1 MKVDF
6 AKLDRAFN
14 PKVVAVI
21 GDSAAGGFR
30 WINGQKIN
38 GKVYSVQVNPES
50 IQQVKAMGIE
60 NYTSV
65 VDIPEPVDLAIVT
78 VPRAVAARVLD
89 DLIRKDVAA
98 AHFFTAGFSET
109 NTEEGKK
116 LEKQIIERA
125 RQANFHLIGPN
136 CMGIYN
142 PKVGLRQHPVQYL
155 GVSGPLGF
163 ISQSG
168 THAVTF
174 SFESYLQGVYIN
186 KSVSFGNG
194 IVLDSPD
201 YLEYFGQDPEIKII
215 GMYLEGFR
223 DGKRFLDVLGRVARI
238 KPVIIWKGGRTEEGG
253 RSIASHT
260 GSLAVSQ
267 TIWNSAI
274 KQCGAIQ
281 VADIDEMIDTMK
293 ALLYLKPVYGNR
305 VGVAGGSGGESVAIA
320 DTFSEAGL
328 KLPKLTKESYDEL
341 GSFFSLIG
349 GAYVNPI
356 DTGNMNRLQMARI
369 LDILERDA
377 NVDNLMLV
385 MAMHMLTFGFVNQ
398 AQVDANINLLASIKE
413 KSNKPVMAITS
424 YTTPDEMKTAV
435 EIMKEF
441 QDDGVP
447 AFFNDKRGAI
457 ALRNAF
463 EYYRMK
469 RQLAM
474 QER

>member
-1 MKVDF
+1 MGRRLMV
-6 AKLDRAFN
+6 R
-14 PKVVAVI
+14 
-21 GDSAAGGFR
+21 S
-30 WINGQKIN
+30 
-38 GKVYSVQVNPES
+38 YSVQVNPES

-109 NTEEGKK
+109 DTEEGKK

-223 DGKRFLDVLGRVARI
+223 DGKRFLDVLRRVARI

-267 TIWNSAI
+267 TIW
-274 KQCGAIQ
+274 K
-281 VADIDEMIDTMK
+281 
-293 ALLYLKPVYGNR
+293 Y
-305 VGVAGGSGGESVAIA
+305 
-320 DTFSEAGL
+320 
-328 KLPKLTKESYDEL
+328 SYQ
-341 GSFFSLIG
+341 
-349 GAYVNPI
+349 
-356 DTGNMNRLQMARI
+356 T
-369 LDILERDA
+369 
-377 NVDNLMLV
+377 
-385 MAMHMLTFGFVNQ
+385 
-398 AQVDANINLLASIKE
+398 
-413 KSNKPVMAITS
+413 
-424 YTTPDEMKTAV
+424 
-435 EIMKEF
+435 
-441 QDDGVP
+441 VP
-447 AFFNDKRGAI
+447 APFRVCG
-457 ALRNAF
+457 
-463 EYYRMK
+463 Y
-469 RQLAM
+469 
-474 QER
+474 

>member
-1 MKVDF
+1 M
-6 AKLDRAFN
+6 
-14 PKVVAVI
+14 AVI
-21 GDSAAGGFR
+21 GDSATSDFR
-30 WINGQKIN
+30 WIKGQKID
-38 GKVYSVQVNPES
+38 GKLYSVQVNPES
-50 IQQVKAMGIE
+50 IQQVKAIGIE

-78 VPRAVAARVLD
+78 VPRVVAPRILD

-98 AHFFTAGFSET
+98 AYFFTAGFNET
-109 NTEEGKK
+109 DTEEGKK
-116 LEKQIIERA
+116 LEKQIIEKA
-125 RQANFHLIGPN
+125 SQANFHLIGPN

-142 PKVGLRQHPVQYL
+142 PKAGLRQHPTQHL
-155 GVSGPLGF
+155 EVSGPLGF

-168 THAVTF
+168 THAISF
-174 SFESYLQGVYIN
+174 SFEGYLQGVYVN

-201 YLEYFGQDPEIKII
+201 YLEYFGQDPEIEII
-215 GMYLEGFR
+215 GMYIEGFR
-223 DGKRFLDVLGRVARI
+223 DGKRFLDVLSRVASI

-274 KQCGAIQ
+274 RQCGAIQ
-281 VADIDEMIDTMK
+281 VADIDEMIDTAK
-293 ALLYLKPVYGNR
+293 SLLYLRPVYGDR

-320 DTFSEAGL
+320 DIFSEAGL

-341 GSFFSLIG
+341 ASFFSLIG

-385 MAMHMLTFGFVNQ
+385 MAMRMLTFGFSNQ
-398 AQVDANINLLASIKE
+398 AQVDASINLLAGMKE

-424 YTTPDEMKTAV
+424 YTTPDEMKMAV
-435 EIMKEF
+435 ETMKKF
-441 QDDGVP
+441 QDKGVP
-447 AFFNDKRGAI
+447 AFFSDKRGAI

-469 RQLAM
+469 RGLAT

>member
-1 MKVDF
+1 
-6 AKLDRAFN
+6 
-14 PKVVAVI
+14 
-21 GDSAAGGFR
+21 
-30 WINGQKIN
+30 
-38 GKVYSVQVNPES
+38 
-50 IQQVKAMGIE
+50 
-60 NYTSV
+60 
-65 VDIPEPVDLAIVT
+65 
-78 VPRAVAARVLD
+78 
-89 DLIRKDVAA
+89 
-98 AHFFTAGFSET
+98 
-109 NTEEGKK
+109 
-116 LEKQIIERA
+116 
-125 RQANFHLIGPN
+125 
-136 CMGIYN
+136 
-142 PKVGLRQHPVQYL
+142 
-155 GVSGPLGF
+155 
-163 ISQSG
+163 
-168 THAVTF
+168 
-174 SFESYLQGVYIN
+174 
-186 KSVSFGNG
+186 
-194 IVLDSPD
+194 
-201 YLEYFGQDPEIKII
+201 
-215 GMYLEGFR
+215 
-223 DGKRFLDVLGRVARI
+223 
-238 KPVIIWKGGRTEEGG
+238 
-253 RSIASHT
+253 
-260 GSLAVSQ
+260 
-267 TIWNSAI
+267 
-274 KQCGAIQ
+274 
-281 VADIDEMIDTMK
+281 MIDTMK

-328 KLPKLTKESYDEL
+328 KLPRLTKESYDEL

-385 MAMHMLTFGFVNQ
+385 MAMHMLSFGFVNQ

-441 QDDGVP
+441 QDNGVP